1 MLEINA
7 IQLTWHLLSFSEIH
21 SNFECILHS
30 GAPGTPCI
38 NEIYL
43 PLFQELKD
51 VLQNVLELAEV
62 VGTECAN
69 QVLYINNQDGE
80 EKVKEVLR
88 SIFTELMSASKD
100 VISKALSKLKTRL
113 DMASEVD

>member
-1 MLEINA
+1 MSA
-7 IQLTWHLLSFSEIH
+7 SRSYARHLLSFSEIH
-21 SNFECILHS
+21 SNLECIVHS

-43 PLFQELKD
+43 PSFQELED
-51 VLQNVLELAEV
+51 VLQNVPELAEA

-69 QVLYINNQDGE
+69 QVLYISSQDGE
-80 EKVKEVLR
+80 EKVKEVLQ
-88 SIFTELMSASKD
+88 SMFTELMSASKD

-113 DMASEVD
+113 NMASEVD